1 METPQEW
8 SKSTE
13 GGRNMNRNGE
23 EKDITLLSPKI
34 LDTLKEERGG
44 SDK

>member
-1 METPQEW
+1 METQQEW

-13 GGRNMNRNGE
+13 GGRNMSRNN
-23 EKDITLLSPKI
+23 KDKNITLLSPKI

-44 SDK
+44 SNR